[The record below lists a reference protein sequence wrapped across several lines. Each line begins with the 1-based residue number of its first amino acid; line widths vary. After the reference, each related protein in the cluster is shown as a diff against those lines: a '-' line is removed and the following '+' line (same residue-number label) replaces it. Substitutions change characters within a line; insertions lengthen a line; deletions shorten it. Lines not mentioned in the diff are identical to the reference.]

1 MTKPGEENHL
11 DLIRNALAGLRY
23 GELVIK
29 VENGEVT
36 MIERTDKIR
45 PRARRR

>member
-1 MTKPGEENHL
+1 MTKPPDETPL

-23 GELVIK
+23 GEVVLK

-45 PRARRR
+45 PRTQRR